1 MFLKSKNLFP
11 YFFNNIILYILYS
24 HYLPNKYKKNL
35 IKTLKLKKYKKLN
48 NIEYIINS
56 KEINSIF
63 EYQKITIKKSNLFK
77 YKNPYFSI
85 IIYCNELKY
94 LEETLLSI
102 INQKFQKYEVIILYD
117 NEINEYIKIKKFIE
131 SYKNIKLINNLYVRG
146 LITSLSKGT
155 LFTSGEY
162 ILILLSSYKF
172 SKEIILNEIYSYM
185 INNSNVNILEFNL
198 LVSEDDPDDIFYN
211 NSLNIYKCSYFET
224 TINLRLMKYNK
235 NYEEQNKK
243 ISYN

>member
-1 MFLKSKNLFP
+1 MIVLLSKKYKLLNYISLIHLVSNINSARNNNKINKEYYISILFCSYIIYNYYIKDNPKDIIILYNYINFFIECFLKSKNLFP

-48 NIEYIINS
+48 NTEYIINS

-63 EYQKITIKKSNLFK
+63 EYQKITIKKSNLFE

-102 INQKFQKYEVIILYD
+102 INQKFQKYEVIILYN
-117 NEINEYIKIKKFIE
+117 NE
-131 SYKNIKLINNLYVRG
+131 
-146 LITSLSKGT
+146 
-155 LFTSGEY
+155 
-162 ILILLSSYKF
+162 
-172 SKEIILNEIYSYM
+172 
-185 INNSNVNILEFNL
+185 
-198 LVSEDDPDDIFYN
+198 D
-211 NSLNIYKCSYFET
+211 
-224 TINLRLMKYNK
+224 
-235 NYEEQNKK
+235 
-243 ISYN
+243 